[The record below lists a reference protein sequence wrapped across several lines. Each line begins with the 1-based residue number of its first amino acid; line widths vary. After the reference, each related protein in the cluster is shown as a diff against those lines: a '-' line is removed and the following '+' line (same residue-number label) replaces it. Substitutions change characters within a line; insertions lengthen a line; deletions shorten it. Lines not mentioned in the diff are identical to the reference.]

1 MHPFLRWLVAILCI
15 LPILSHPPARAQ
27 NPSGG
32 AGPSDQNGA
41 GISDRKLDA
50 TAAAMTQVSTLQ
62 KTYQQK
68 LKNAAPQDQDQVI
81 KEADDAL
88 EKAVTE
94 QGLSVDEYTTIL
106 ETAQND
112 PSVRERLIQRLRAPA
127 K

>member
-1 MHPFLRWLVAILCI
+1 MHRLLRWLIAVLCI

-32 AGPSDQNGA
+32 AGTSDQNGA
-41 GISDRKLDA
+41 GISDQKLDA
-50 TAAAMTQVSTLQ
+50 TAAAMARVSDLQ

-68 LKNAAPQDQDQVI
+68 LKTAAPQDQDQVV
-81 KEADDAL
+81 KEADTAL
-88 EKAVTE
+88 EKAVTD
-94 QGLSVDEYTTIL
+94 QGLSVNEYTTIL

-112 PSVRERLIQRLRAPA
+112 ASVRERLVQRLRAPA